1 MLIVKLDKKFKK
13 DIQRDKKSG
22 KFKEDDFIELKQ
34 VMTILIDDEI
44 ELDEKY
50 LDHKLI
56 GNFKGF
62 RECHLKPDWL
72 LLYKVD
78 TQYIKFAR
86 LGTHQQIFKKS

>member
-1 MLIVKLDKKFKK
+1 MLIIKLDKKFKK

-22 KFKEDDFIELKQ
+22 RFNEDDFIELKQ
-34 VMTILIDDEI
+34 VMTTLIDEI

-78 TQYIKFAR
+78 TQNIKFAR
-86 LGTHQQIFKKS
+86 LGTHQQIFKKY

>member
-22 KFKEDDFIELKQ
+22 KFNKADFIELKQ
-34 VMTILIDDEI
+34 VMETLIDEI

-72 LLYKVD
+72 LLYKAD

-86 LGTHQQIFKKS
+86 LGTHQQIFKKY